1 VNKHRTPS
9 YHLWLPG
16 LGADKGGIQTYSSFF
31 LEALVEVDP
40 IAECAILSKH
50 DRTSPPCLTQLD
62 RVQFYGTGGVPLPFR
77 TAAFAAQLWWRAW
90 QQRPDLII
98 TTHLNFAP
106 VADQLKGQLGI
117 PYWVVA
123 HGVEAWNLS
132 NPRLQGALHH
142 ADRIL
147 AVSHYTRDRLLEDPA
162 LDPARVVVLP
172 NTVASDRFTPGP
184 KPPHLLAKYGLTA
197 DQPIILTVARLSAGE
212 QYKGY
217 DKILAALP
225 QIRQQIPQVHYLLVG
240 KGEDQAR
247 VRGLVEAHQLQDCVT
262 LTGFIPD
269 GELADHYRLC
279 DVFAMPSKGEGFGI
293 VYLEALACG
302 KPTLGGNQDGAL
314 DALCRGEL
322 GALVDPDDVQAIAH
336 TLVEILQGTYPNP
349 LIYQPEQLR
358 QRVIDIYGFERFKRT
373 LKGYLDDFMETGI

>member
-1 VNKHRTPS
+1 MNRNQTPLC
-9 YHLWLPG
+9 HVWLPS
-16 LGADKGGIQTYSSFF
+16 LVANTGGTQTYSNFF
-31 LEALVEVDP
+31 LEALGGIDSASHYV
-40 IAECAILSKH
+40 IHSKH
-50 DRTSPPCLTQLD
+50 DRTIPPCLTSLGSA
-62 RVQFYGTGGVPLPFR
+62 QFYGAGGVPLALR
-77 TAAFAAQLWWRAW
+77 TTAFAAQLWWGAW
-90 QQRPDLII
+90 RQRPDLII

-106 VADQLKGQLGI
+106 VADQLKQQLGM

-132 NPRLQGALHH
+132 NPRLQKALGH

-147 AVSHYTRDRLLEDPA
+147 AVSHYTRDRLLQEQA

-184 KPPHLLAKYGLTA
+184 KPAHLLARYGLTT
-197 DQPIILTVARLSAGE
+197 DQPIILTVARLSSGE

-217 DKILAALP
+217 DKVLAALP
-225 QIRQQIPQVHYLLVG
+225 QIRQRIPQVHYLVVG

-247 VRGLVEAHQLQDCVT
+247 VQGLIKAHQLEDCVT

-302 KPTLGGNQDGAL
+302 KPTLGGNQDGAI
-314 DALCRGEL
+314 DALCQGHL
-322 GALVDPDDVQAIAH
+322 GVLVDPDDIDQLATA
-336 TLVEILQGTYPNP
+336 LVEILRGTYPNP
-349 LIYQPEQLR
+349 LLYQPELLR
-358 QRVIDIYGFERFKRT
+358 EKMLATYGFARFQST
-373 LKGYLDDFMETGI
+373 LASYL